1 MEEVD
6 IEVVKIDNEK
16 YSNVREI
23 FYQMFLLIIKKRG
36 KIIFYELKNLLQKY
50 DRKVYEKVFIVL
62 DQVGLNELQIKC
74 IMYVLC

>member
-50 DRKVYEKVFIVL
+50 DWKVYEKVFIVL
-62 DQVGLNELQIKC
+62 DQVGLNELQC

>member
-62 DQVGLNELQIKC
+62 DQVGLNELQC